1 MADFFTCLIAALL
14 QPALQFQQDVRFY
27 KVGVGLI
34 NLVEEQYEQPDLL
47 NLNPNNPKLMN
58 VYDTLNN
65 QLGRDTVFLTARGI
79 SQKWSMRRQMITPQ
93 YTTRRVDLPQIRCSL
108 SHTQQIDVR
117 IH

>member
-79 SQKWSMRRQMITPQ
+79 SQKWSMRRQMITP
-93 YTTRRVDLPQIRCSL
+93 PQSRFTADQVFAITHSTNRCQDTL
-108 SHTQQIDVR
+108 VY
-117 IH
+117 

>member
-1 MADFFTCLIAALL
+1 MADLFTCLIAALL

-27 KVGVGLI
+27 KIGVGLI
-34 NLVEEQYEQPDLL
+34 NLVEGQHEQPDLL

-65 QLGRDTVFLTARGI
+65 LLGSDTVFLAARGI
-79 SQKWSMRRQMITPQ
+79 SQKWSMRRQMLTPQ
-93 YTTRRVDLPQIRCSL
+93 YTNRWVDLPQIRCSL